1 MKYVLSA
8 IIGALAFLVA
18 LLFGKRRL
26 LDNGIGASRIGNA
39 IGSIGTGLEDIASTV
54 GFAESRVENITGSV
68 NSATD
73 KIARA
78 RDILEKVRQRTDKD
92 KNNTESGTGGD

>member
-8 IIGALAFLVA
+8 ILGALAFLAA

-26 LDNGIGASRIGNA
+26 LDNGSGASRIGNA

-54 GFAESRVENITGSV
+54 SVAESRVENITGSV

-78 RDILEKVRQRTDKD
+78 RAILDGVRQRAKENQNSVD
-92 KNNTESGTGGD
+92 SGAGGD